1 MYVYSSH
8 SLVTQAAHIHLVL
21 RNTNTNGNTNAAPGP
36 ESYPMVTFNALMV
49 RSETMPDLAK
59 AQALVDWIYW
69 TQTDTSAAQIAR
81 SYVVTPH
88 TPHTP
93 HTAVL

>member
-1 MYVYSSH
+1 
-8 SLVTQAAHIHLVL
+8 
-21 RNTNTNGNTNAAPGP
+21 
-36 ESYPMVTFNALMV
+36 
-49 RSETMPDLAK
+49 MPDLAK

-88 TPHTP
+88 TPY
-93 HTAVL
+93 TAVL